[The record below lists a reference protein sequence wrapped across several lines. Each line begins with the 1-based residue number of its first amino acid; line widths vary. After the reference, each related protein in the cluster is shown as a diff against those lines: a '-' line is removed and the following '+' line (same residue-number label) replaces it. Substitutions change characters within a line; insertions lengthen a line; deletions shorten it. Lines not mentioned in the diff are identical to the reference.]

1 MYRMDIS
8 SIRTHITLLKLKLR
22 TNSSSK
28 EMEELKDEM
37 ENAAPTRRKL
47 YMRIRRP
54 RIVPIPGPTDEYG
67 L

>member
-1 MYRMDIS
+1 MYIMDIS

-22 TNSSSK
+22 TNNSSK
-28 EMEELKDEM
+28 EIEELKDEM
-37 ENAAPTRRKL
+37 ENAAPIRRKL